1 MVNKLGRV
9 VTYLAGL
16 PTTKSHDPYLQKSPD
31 TLNMLYLTT
40 KRLLTNKLGTVVT

>member
-16 PTTKSHDPYLQKSPD
+16 PTTKSHPYFQKSPD

-40 KRLLTNKLGTVVT
+40 KRLMTNKLGTVVT